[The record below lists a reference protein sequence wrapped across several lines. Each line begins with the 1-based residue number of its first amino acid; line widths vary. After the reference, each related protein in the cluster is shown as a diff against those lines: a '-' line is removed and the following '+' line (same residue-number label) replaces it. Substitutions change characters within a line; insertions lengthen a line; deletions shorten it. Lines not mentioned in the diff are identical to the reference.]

1 MLKNLLCKISAE
13 SPQFRFIP
21 HDINPVTNLDTMKYI
36 IVAQNIFLEEMD
48 IVLITWI
55 LKLVE
60 IAVMDSFK

>member
-1 MLKNLLCKISAE
+1 
-13 SPQFRFIP
+13 
-21 HDINPVTNLDTMKYI
+21 MKYI